1 MQNVILGVNRVINN
15 IKNSSQLYIKKMTI
29 INKYSVPIAGCV
41 YLASQFINS
50 VDHQITIDKQ
60 NEHQKQ
66 MFDKH
71 NEQQQIMIDK
81 QNEHQKQMF
90 DKQMADKIL
99 EREHLERLARI
110 NKRWW

>member
-29 INKYSVPIAGCV
+29 INKYSVPIAGGI

-50 VDHQITIDKQ
+50 VDHQIT
-60 NEHQKQ
+60 
-66 MFDKH
+66 
-71 NEQQQIMIDK
+71 IDK